1 MSRLSPT
8 KPASHWDGGEKLGE
22 GDFLGGQAGGHRH
35 WTVSKGRVPKQ
46 PRGSIPDPWRT
57 CPSPGPG
64 SRPQSRQ
71 HRQAGGKFP
80 LALPRCPGSQL
91 CQRGRARAGSLGYQ
105 QRVW

>member
-46 PRGSIPDPWRT
+46 PRGSIPDP
-57 CPSPGPG
+57 
-64 SRPQSRQ
+64 
-71 HRQAGGKFP
+71 
-80 LALPRCPGSQL
+80 
-91 CQRGRARAGSLGYQ
+91 
-105 QRVW
+105 